1 MGVGRAGHRA
11 LGVAAVSAP
20 TPARSVLVPGLA
32 SRLLLAA
39 AALALGG
46 CSTVGGLAGTVAG
59 IASGSFTSNPAI
71 GVAVSVSVKAGTDA
85 YVKNVLRSLQ
95 QDEQDEIAALA
106 GTMAPG
112 EIKQWQV
119 RHFIPYGNNQ
129 GEMQV
134 TRVIDTPLASCREV
148 MFSVVDRKA
157 APPADDSPRPWFAA
171 SVCRQDRRW
180 KWALAEPAVE
190 RWGSLH

>member
-1 MGVGRAGHRA
+1 MM
-11 LGVAAVSAP
+11 
-20 TPARSVLVPGLA
+20 
-32 SRLLLAA
+32 LAA
-39 AALALGG
+39 AATLLAG

-71 GVAVSVSVKAGTDA
+71 GVAVSVSVKAATDA
-85 YVKNVLRSLQ
+85 GIKNLLRSLQ

-106 GTMAPG
+106 GSMAPG
-112 EIKQWQV
+112 EIRRWQV

-134 TRVIDTPLASCREV
+134 TRVIDTPLASCKEI
-148 MFSVVDRKA
+148 MFTVAGSKA
-157 APPADDSPRPWFAA
+157 APLTDDAA
-171 SVCRQDRRW
+171 RGWYSAQVCQQQQRW
-180 KWALAEPAVE
+180 KWAIAEPAVD